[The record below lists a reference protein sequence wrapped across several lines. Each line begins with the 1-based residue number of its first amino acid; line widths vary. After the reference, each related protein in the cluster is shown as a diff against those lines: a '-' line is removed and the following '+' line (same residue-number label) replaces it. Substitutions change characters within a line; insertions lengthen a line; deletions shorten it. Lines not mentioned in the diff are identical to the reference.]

1 MIKKLKS
8 LLFFALL
15 LIVTFPS
22 DPGLATAE
30 DQPPPPAPF
39 SAPAIQAKIDELQ
52 PRLKSFAEAETEQ
65 VAQALGVT
73 LEQLRERTEIL
84 QETQAY
90 YVQQLQAL
98 HKQDFLL
105 KEKQTFQDKI
115 ASGEA
120 LKLEEEPPYS
130 LKFYD
135 DYNARYGDSKR
146 NLDKAMLAV
155 AVAENA
161 LQDMRERLTEAAVQV
176 RSLQTAEGKGKNQSE
191 KLQSQWLFQQAER
204 GEALATAALGYQE
217 QVLAN
222 AKVEAESA
230 TILADQAR
238 QLRERIREKLHFDQ
252 SDLDQQLAAIDETK
266 KELQVIV
273 DDSRRDLRQ
282 AGRGVLYAQR
292 QLELAKGEADTSA
305 AKAALAVAEQWQQTS
320 RITLEQSE
328 SIMQQLGFRRQL
340 WKQRYDLVKG
350 IISRVDLLKLEE
362 AAIKQRDSLQQRVL
376 LEQERQ
382 TSLQLQIGKLE
393 EQLQLEK
400 LNWGAK
406 SNLTDERQ
414 ALMAL
419 VASTIDFQTALNK
432 TGQVNLQFIE
442 ELERAQHTFSLEVV
456 AAIVFAKVRGW
467 WAAELFVVDG
477 QALTVS
483 KVIIALSI
491 LTFGILMSGLFTS
504 LLQKRLLGSLRLS
517 GSAAAIT
524 SKMIHY
530 TVVLM
535 VIFFA
540 MRLVNIPLAAFTFMG
555 GAIALG
561 IGFGAQKLINNFI
574 SGFILMVEQPVK
586 VGDLIMLADNPGWIE
601 EIGARSTRL
610 KTLANTIIMVPNSY
624 FLENNIINWTHN
636 DNVVRGQINVG
647 VAYGS
652 STREVK
658 EALLRAAAEHGEVH
672 KEPRPCVWF
681 ADFADNA
688 MLFELYFWVTVTEHV
703 SIQLV
708 ASDLRFMVEEQ
719 FRANNIVIAF
729 PQRDVHFD
737 REVPLK
743 VEISRPGKGD
753 GAPPQEK

>member
-1 MIKKLKS
+1 M
-8 LLFFALL
+8 FFVLL
-15 LIVTFPS
+15 LILAIPC
-22 DPGLATAE
+22 DLGLVLAE
-30 DQPPPPAPF
+30 EQPQASTPL
-39 SAPAIQAKIDELQ
+39 SEQAIQAKIDELQ
-52 PRLKSFAEAETEQ
+52 PHLKSFAEAETEQ
-65 VAQALGVT
+65 VSQALGVT
-73 LEQLRERTEIL
+73 LEQLRERTEML
-84 QETQAY
+84 RETQAY

-98 HKQDFLL
+98 RGQNFLF
-105 KEKQTFQDKI
+105 KEIQTFQNKV

-130 LKFYD
+130 LKLYD
-135 DYNARYGDSKR
+135 DYNARYADSKR
-146 NLDKAMLAV
+146 NLDKTRLAV
-155 AVAENA
+155 NVAESA
-161 LQDMRERLTEAAVQV
+161 LQDVRERLTEAAIQV
-176 RSLQTAEGKGKNQSE
+176 RSLRGAESKGKDQRE
-191 KLQSQWLFQQAER
+191 KLQHQWLLRQGER
-204 GEALATAALGYQE
+204 QEALATAALDYQE
-217 QVLAN
+217 QVQAN
-222 AKVEAESA
+222 ARVEAEFA
-230 TILADQAR
+230 VTKADLAR
-238 QLRERIREKLHFDQ
+238 QLRERIREKLYFDQ
-252 SDLDQQLAAIDETK
+252 SDLDQQLAAIDAIK
-266 KELQVIV
+266 KELQVRV
-273 DDSRRDLRQ
+273 DGNRRDLRQ

-292 QLELAKGEADTSA
+292 QVELAKGEADTLA
-305 AKAALAVAEQWQQTS
+305 AKAALAMAEQWQQTS
-320 RITLEQSE
+320 RLMLEQSE

-340 WKQRYDLVKG
+340 WKQRYDLIKG
-350 IISRVDLLKLEE
+350 VISRVDLLKLGEVSG
-362 AAIKQRDSLQQRVL
+362 KQRDSLQQRVV

-432 TGQVNLQFIE
+432 TGQLNLQFIE
-442 ELERAQHTFSLEVV
+442 ELERAQHTFSLKLL
-456 AAIVFAKVRGW
+456 AAVVFAKVKGW

-524 SKMIHY
+524 SKLIHY

-540 MRLVNIPLAAFTFMG
+540 MRIVNIPMAAFTFMG

-610 KTLANTIIMVPNSY
+610 KTLDNTIIMVPNSY
-624 FLENNIINWTHN
+624 FLENNISNWTHN
-636 DNVVRGQINVG
+636 DNVVRGQIKVG

-672 KEPRPCVWF
+672 KEPKPCVWF

-719 FRANNIVIAF
+719 FRADNIVIAF

-737 REVPLK
+737 HEVPLK
-743 VEISRPGKGD
+743 VEISRPSKGD
-753 GAPPQEK
+753 EASPQEK